1 MSPPAPRSPSHVGG
15 GASGRAEA
23 GGRRAAGKG
32 RQGTQRPAQ
41 EMTPQAASTAESTV
55 PSSPARGAVWWRLR
69 DGRQN
74 CLHPAASQRGR
85 SMLALPA
92 ALAFR
97 DSGLVLASPAPAVS
111 DGAGALTRVA
121 RVTSDGAGNKW
132 LLYRSP
138 SLWDIYIRE
147 TLCSPQKESGRGHK
161 TLKGALF
168 TKCTSPRGRPRV
180 LSDMPLTGARAQ
192 GHAPTGAARVPSG
205 SNSPS
210 APHGITRTR

>member
-1 MSPPAPRSPSHVGG
+1 MVASERRTSELLTPRYISTRTLCARAPCRARIQGFRARSRR
-15 GASGRAEA
+15 SG
-23 GGRRAAGKG
+23 
-32 RQGTQRPAQ
+32 
-41 EMTPQAASTAESTV
+41 TP
-55 PSSPARGAVWWRLR
+55 WK
-69 DGRQN
+69 
-74 CLHPAASQRGR
+74 
-85 SMLALPA
+85 
-92 ALAFR
+92 
-97 DSGLVLASPAPAVS
+97 APAVS

-121 RVTSDGAGNKW
+121 RVTSDRAGNKW

-147 TLCSPQKESGRGHK
+147 TLCFPQKESGRGHK

-168 TKCTSPRGRPRV
+168 TKCTSPPGRPRV

-205 SNSPS
+205 SDLPS

>member
-1 MSPPAPRSPSHVGG
+1 MVASERRTSELLTPRYI
-15 GASGRAEA
+15 
-23 GGRRAAGKG
+23 
-32 RQGTQRPAQ
+32 
-41 EMTPQAASTAESTV
+41 STRT
-55 PSSPARGAVWWRLR
+55 L
-69 DGRQN
+69 
-74 CLHPAASQRGR
+74 L
-85 SMLALPA
+85 A

-97 DSGLVLASPAPAVS
+97 DSGLVLAAAARRGRLPRLVTEPVLS
-111 DGAGALTRVA
+111 RVA
-121 RVTSDGAGNKW
+121 RVTSDRAGNKW

-147 TLCSPQKESGRGHK
+147 TLCFPQKESGRGHK

-205 SNSPS
+205 SDSPS